1 MSILGAFL
9 FFISVLIVGIIPFP
23 IIYGFS
29 NLIRFITEK
38 LFRYRKKIIETN
50 LTGSFPNKSRTEIN
64 KIIAYYYKNL
74 TDVLVEGI
82 KAFTM
87 TQKQILKRHKIINP
101 EILEPYFQSGQSI
114 IGVTGHFSNWE
125 WGSLSAGKQVK
136 HNVVAFYKPLKNTY
150 IDRFVR
156 WNRTKFGTTLAS
168 IGETSLTF
176 EKFKDAPTIFLM
188 ASDQGVPKRYL
199 EKAYWIQFLNRET
212 AFLYG
217 AEKYAKLHNLPVIYI
232 DIQRVKRGYYQVELS
247 VLTNEPQNLE
257 EGKLTQLFA
266 EKLESVI
273 IKKPEDWLWSHKRW
287 KYKRPENIKMIN

>member
-1 MSILGAFL
+1 MSIFGAFL
-9 FFISVLIVGIIPFP
+9 FFLSVLIIGIIPFP

-29 NLIRFITEK
+29 NFLRLVVGVII
-38 LFRYRKKIIETN
+38 RYRKKIILNN
-50 LTGSFPNKSRTEIN
+50 LKGAFPDKSDKEIA
-64 KIIAYYYKNL
+64 KIVSLFYKNL

-87 TQKQILKRHKIINP
+87 RQRQILKRHKIVNP
-101 EILEPYFQSGQSI
+101 EVLEPYFQSGQSI

-176 EKFKDAPTIFLM
+176 ERFKDTPTIFLM
-188 ASDQGVPKRYL
+188 ASDQGVPKRSL
-199 EKAYWIQFLNRET
+199 EKAYWISFLNRET

-217 AEKYAKLHNLPVIYI
+217 VEKYAKLHNLPVIYI

-247 VLTNEPQNLE
+247 VLTNEPLSLG
-257 EGKLTQLFA
+257 EGKLTQMFA

-273 IKKPEDWLWSHKRW
+273 TKKPEDWLWSHKRW
-287 KYKRPENIKMIN
+287 KYKRPANIEMIR